1 VEAPATVTIRT
12 ALFISPHL
20 DDVAFSCA
28 GTLAALKARGWRI
41 VLATVFTRSV
51 PNPTGFALACQT
63 DKGLAPEV
71 DYMAIRREEDA
82 AFASTPGIE
91 ADAVHWLDLP
101 EAPHR
106 GYASPAALFAG
117 SRPGDDIW
125 RDVMVLVG
133 DLADTVNPDL
143 LFAPQALGNHIDHR
157 QTVRAVASLG
167 RPALWYRDLPYATRA
182 PEEAPPAGLPDGLI
196 SLAMPISDHLPA
208 KIAGSCRYATQ
219 LPFQFGGI
227 ERVGP
232 TLTSFAA
239 DEAARAGLSGFAERF
254 LAASAVVGL
263 IRPG

>member
-1 VEAPATVTIRT
+1 VTART

-28 GTLAALKARGWRI
+28 GTLAALKSRGWRV

-71 DYMAIRREEDA
+71 DYMAVRRDEDL
-82 AFASTPGIE
+82 AFAGTPGIGV
-91 ADAVHWLDLP
+91 DAVHWLDLP

-106 GYASPAALFAG
+106 GYSSPASLFAG

-125 RDVMVLVG
+125 RDVMVLTG
-133 DLADTVNPDL
+133 ELADALDPDL

-157 QTVRAVASLG
+157 QIVRAIASLG
-167 RPALWYRDLPYATRA
+167 RPALWYRDLPYAIRA
-182 PEEAPPAGLPDGLI
+182 PEEAPPPGLPAGLIL
-196 SLAMPISDHLPA
+196 LTVPISDHLPA
-208 KIAGSCRYATQ
+208 KIAGACCYTTQ

-227 ERVGP
+227 QRVGP

-239 DEAARAGLSGFAERF
+239 GEAARAGLSGCAERF
-254 LAASAVVGL
+254 LAAPDVARSIKAS
-263 IRPG
+263 IRTM

>member
-71 DYMAIRREEDA
+71 DYMAVRRDEDL
-82 AFASTPGIE
+82 AFAGTPGIG

-106 GYASPAALFAG
+106 GYSAPASLFAG

-125 RDVMVLVG
+125 
-133 DLADTVNPDL
+133 PDL

-157 QTVRAVASLG
+157 QTVRAIASLG
-167 RPALWYRDLPYATRA
+167 RPALWYRDLPYAIRA
-182 PEEAPPAGLPDGLI
+182 PEEAPPPGLPAGLIL
-196 SLAMPISDHLPA
+196 LTVPISDHLPA
-208 KIAGSCRYATQ
+208 KIAGACCYTTQ

-227 ERVGP
+227 QRVGP

-239 DEAARAGLSGFAERF
+239 GEAARAGLSGCAERF
-254 LAASAVVGL
+254 LAAPDVARSIKAS
-263 IRPG
+263 IRTM

>member
-1 VEAPATVTIRT
+1 VTSTRT

-28 GTLAALKARGWRI
+28 GTLAALKAGGWSI

-51 PNPTGFALACQT
+51 PNPTGFALACQM

-71 DYMAIRREEDA
+71 DYMALRRDEDA
-82 AFASTPGIE
+82 AFASTPGID
-91 ADAVHWLDLP
+91 ADEVHWLDLE

-106 GYASPAALFAG
+106 GYSSPAALFG
-117 SRPGDDIW
+117 SVVPGDDIW
-125 RDVMVLVG
+125 RDVAVRVGSLVK
-133 DLADTVNPDL
+133 TVNPDL

-167 RPALWYRDLPYATRA
+167 RPAFWYRDLPYTVRA
-182 PEEAPPAGLPDGLI
+182 PEEAPPPGLPDGLMPMAVPV
-196 SLAMPISDHLPA
+196 SDYLAS
-208 KIAGSCRYATQ
+208 KIASCCRYTTQ

-232 TLTSFAA
+232 TLTAFAA
-239 DEAARAGLSGFAERF
+239 DEAARAGLIGHAECF
-254 LAASAVVGL
+254 LIDPALAGVISAE
-263 IRPG
+263 